1 MARHEMAIKFKDG
14 LYVTMSHDRLF
25 ASVNIRDG
33 SLDRYLVEC
42 GEMSIPPV
50 FLKPKTSVCVGISG
64 ESRPLIQIE
73 DAKVDYYAHR
83 RTGEQELVVTKG
95 VINGGSIPFAFL
107 LDFDEIV
114 FRKCH
119 EESTP

>member
-25 ASVNIRDG
+25 ASVNIRGD

-42 GEMSIPPV
+42 SEMSIPPV
-50 FLKPKTSVCVGISG
+50 LLKPKTSVCVGVSG

-73 DAKVDYYAHR
+73 DAKVHYYAPR

-95 VINGGSIPFAFL
+95 VITGGSIPFAL
-107 LDFDEIV
+107 GLEFDEIV
-114 FRKCH
+114 FCKSH
-119 EESTP
+119 EEGTP